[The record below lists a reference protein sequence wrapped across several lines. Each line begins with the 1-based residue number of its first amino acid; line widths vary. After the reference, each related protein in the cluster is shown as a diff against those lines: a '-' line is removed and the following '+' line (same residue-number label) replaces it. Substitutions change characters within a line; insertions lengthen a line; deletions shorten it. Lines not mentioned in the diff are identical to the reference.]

1 MSEKQFLRHGL
12 NGNQLK
18 LIAVI
23 SMLCD
28 HAAIRLLAYG
38 LIPALYVAGENMAAE
53 RWNQAFW
60 ILRSVG
66 RMAFPIYVFL
76 LTEGF
81 CHTRNRRRYALR
93 LGVFALI
100 SEIPFDLLVYGKIWD
115 THSQNVFF
123 TLFLGV
129 LMLTAV
135 DWIGRNTDAALAQYR
150 QMAVVVG
157 AALLAWLL
165 RTDYDA
171 AGIMLIAVLFWFR
184 LTPDTAC
191 LAGFLLG
198 LLFLAAAESKPV
210 YLPGLAAAFCQ
221 IRCYNGTRGGF
232 RGKWFFYLVYPVH
245 LLVLYGISRLVFG

>member
-1 MSEKQFLRHGL
+1 MTEKQILRYGL

-18 LIAVI
+18 LIAVV

-28 HAAIRLLAYG
+28 HVGIRLLAYG
-38 LIPALYVAGENMAAE
+38 LIPALYAAGEDTSAE
-53 RWNQAFW
+53 RWNQVFW

-81 CHTRNRRRYALR
+81 CHTRNRWRYALR
-93 LGVFALI
+93 LGVFALL
-100 SEIPFDLLVYGKIWD
+100 SEVPFDLLVYGKLWAPQ
-115 THSQNVFF
+115 SQNVFF
-123 TLFLGV
+123 TLFLGG

-150 QMAVVVG
+150 QMAVIVG
-157 AALLAWLL
+157 VALLAWFL

-184 LTPDTAC
+184 LTPGIAC
-191 LAGFLLG
+191 LAGFVLM
-198 LLFLAAAESKPV
+198 AAAEFRPV
-210 YLPGLAAAFCQ
+210 YIPGLAVSFFL
-221 IRCYNGTRGGF
+221 IRCYNGTRGVWK
-232 RGKWFFYLVYPVH
+232 GKWFFYMVYPVH
-245 LLVLYGISRLVFG
+245 LLILYGISRLVFG

>member
-38 LIPALYVAGENMAAE
+38 LIPALHVAGKDTVAE

-123 TLFLGV
+123 ILFLGV
-129 LMLTAV
+129 LMLTVV

-150 QMAVVVG
+150 QMAVIVG
-157 AALLAWLL
+157 VALLAWLL

-171 AGIMLIAVLFWFR
+171 AGIMLVAVLFWFR

-191 LAGFLLG
+191 LAGFVLM
-198 LLFLAAAESKPV
+198 AAAEFRPV
-210 YLPGLAAAFCQ
+210 YIPGLAVSFFL
-221 IRCYNGTRGGF
+221 IRCYNGTRGSWK
-232 RGKWFFYLVYPVH
+232 GKWFFYLVYPVH

>member
-53 RWNQAFW
+53 RRNQAFW

-135 DWIGRNTDAALAQYR
+135 DWIGRNTDAAHSQYR

-157 AALLAWLL
+157 AALLAWFL

-191 LAGFLLG
+191 LAGFVLM
-198 LLFLAAAESKPV
+198 AAAEFRPV
-210 YLPGLAAAFCQ
+210 YIPGLAVSFFL
-221 IRCYNGTRGGF
+221 IRCYNGTRGSWK
-232 RGKWFFYLVYPVH
+232 GKWFFYLVYPVH

>member
-1 MSEKQFLRHGL
+1 MTEKQILRHGL

-18 LIAVI
+18 LIAVV

-38 LIPALYVAGENMAAE
+38 LIPALYAVGEDALAE
-53 RWNQAFW
+53 RWNQVFW
-60 ILRSVG
+60 ILRSAG

-150 QMAVVVG
+150 QMAVIV
-157 AALLAWLL
+157 
-165 RTDYDA
+165 
-171 AGIMLIAVLFWFR
+171 VLFWFR

-191 LAGFLLG
+191 LAGFVLM
-198 LLFLAAAESKPV
+198 AAAEFRPV
-210 YLPGLAAAFCQ
+210 YIPGLAVSFFL
-221 IRCYNGTRGGF
+221 IRCYNGTRGSWK
-232 RGKWFFYLVYPVH
+232 GKWFFYLVYPVH

>member
-135 DWIGRNTDAALAQYR
+135 DWIGRNTDAAHSQYR

-157 AALLAWLL
+157 AALLAWFL

-191 LAGFLLG
+191 LAGFVLM
-198 LLFLAAAESKPV
+198 AAEFRPV
-210 YLPGLAAAFCQ
+210 YIPGLAVSFFL
-221 IRCYNGTRGGF
+221 IRCYNGTRGIWK
-232 RGKWFFYLVYPVH
+232 GKWFFYLVYPVH

>member
-135 DWIGRNTDAALAQYR
+135 DWIGRNTDAAHSQYR

-157 AALLAWLL
+157 AALLAWFL

-171 AGIMLIAVLFWFR
+171 AGIMLIAVLFCFR

-191 LAGFLLG
+191 LAGFVLM
-198 LLFLAAAESKPV
+198 AAAEFRPV
-210 YLPGLAAAFCQ
+210 YILGLAVSFFL
-221 IRCYNGTRGGF
+221 IRCYNGTRGSWK
-232 RGKWFFYLVYPVH
+232 GKWFFYLVYPVH

>member
-28 HAAIRLLAYG
+28 HAAIRLLTYG
-38 LIPALYVAGENMAAE
+38 LIPALHVAGKDTVAE
-53 RWNQAFW
+53 RWNQTFW

-100 SEIPFDLLVYGKIWD
+100 SEIPFDLLV
-115 THSQNVFF
+115 
-123 TLFLGV
+123 
-129 LMLTAV
+129 
-135 DWIGRNTDAALAQYR
+135 
-150 QMAVVVG
+150 
-157 AALLAWLL
+157 
-165 RTDYDA
+165 
-171 AGIMLIAVLFWFR
+171 
-184 LTPDTAC
+184 
-191 LAGFLLG
+191 
-198 LLFLAAAESKPV
+198 
-210 YLPGLAAAFCQ
+210 
-221 IRCYNGTRGGF
+221 
-232 RGKWFFYLVYPVH
+232 
-245 LLVLYGISRLVFG
+245 